1 MDRAERRRIARQ
13 MGRKR
18 SGSKKGRRDAIRTPP
33 ATETFEHLRAAGFV
47 PARPRIILP
56 GEK

>member
-1 MDRAERRRIARQ
+1 

-18 SGSKKGRRDAIRTPP
+18 AGSKKGRREAIRTPP
-33 ATETFEHLRAAGFV
+33 HEETFEHLRHAGFV

-56 GEK
+56 GQKT